1 MFLYAEGEI
10 MWTTGGGTNGLGGTP
25 AQVGFNSGDGIR
37 FHSLPLS
44 RTAGILD
51 IDEVPGNTGEKG
63 LWIFRVDQS
72 EITNGACLN
81 DGKLYSILPAN
92 RIAVYYYTIPL
103 IVGMIIIIIIVRNYP
118 SSVK

>member
-1 MFLYAEGEI
+1 
-10 MWTTGGGTNGLGGTP
+10 MWTTGGGINGLGGTP
-25 AQVGFNSGDGIR
+25 AKAGFNSDDGR

-72 EITNGACLN
+72 EITNGACSN

-92 RIAVYYYTIPL
+92 RIAVYIIL
-103 IVGMIIIIIIVRNYP
+103 ITLFL
-118 SSVK
+118 